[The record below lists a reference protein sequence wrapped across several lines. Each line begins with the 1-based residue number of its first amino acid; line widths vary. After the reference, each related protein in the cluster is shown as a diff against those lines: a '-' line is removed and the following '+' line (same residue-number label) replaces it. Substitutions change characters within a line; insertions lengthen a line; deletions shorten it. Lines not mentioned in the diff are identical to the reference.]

1 MGYKR
6 NMDNMKEAKNP
17 RKLSKGPRKESTG
30 KVDGIMPARYEYK
43 LSGNAKGYMKA

>member
-1 MGYKR
+1 
-6 NMDNMKEAKNP
+6 MDNMKEAQNP
-17 RKLSKGPRKESTG
+17 RKLSEGPRKESTG